1 MLSYALRIDGA
12 RLFIETK
19 LNDEKCA
26 LHHNLLVMNGA
37 TASNQDAREASVALR
52 EFQDSSGIEWKVW
65 DTTPERMH
73 ASPASDRAL
82 GELRSGWITFSS
94 ILGRR
99 RLAPVPAGWA
109 NLPSQELEKL
119 CERAVPTKRHSGEVT
134 PADEL
139 QAVNPNIPPRRAT
152 D

>member
-1 MLSYALRIDGA
+1 M
-12 RLFIETK
+12 
-19 LNDEKCA
+19 
-26 LHHNLLVMNGA
+26 
-37 TASNQDAREASVALR
+37 ALR

-99 RLAPVPAGWA
+99 RLAPVPDGWA
-109 NLPSQELEKL
+109 NLPSHELEKL
-119 CERAVPTKRHSGEVT
+119 CDRAVPTRRSSGESDT
-134 PADEL
+134 PTGGLE
-139 QAVNPNIPPRRAT
+139 AVDRNFPRRRA

>member
-1 MLSYALRIDGA
+1 M
-12 RLFIETK
+12 
-19 LNDEKCA
+19 
-26 LHHNLLVMNGA
+26 
-37 TASNQDAREASVALR
+37 QEANVALR

-65 DTTPERMH
+65 DTIPERMH

-99 RLAPVPAGWA
+99 RLAPVPDGWS
-109 NLPSQELEKL
+109 NLPSRELERL
-119 CERAVPTKRHSGEVT
+119 CDRAIPTRRSSGEADT
-134 PADEL
+134 PSGDLE
-139 QAVNPNIPPRRAT
+139 AVNPNLPPRRA